1 MKIALITDGIYPYVM
16 GGMQKHS
23 YFLAKYL
30 AKNKIKIDL
39 YHYIAITKKDLPSPF
54 SEEELKYIDLIEIDY
69 PKPKKF
75 PGHYLYER
83 YEYSKRV
90 LEVFLSRSMPDFVYA
105 KGFAAWAMLKFKKK
119 HDINVPIGVN
129 FHGYEMFQKWPN
141 FKTGIHL
148 QILKPPVLYHMR
160 KADKLFSYGGKISDI
175 IKSKGQSSKIIEIP
189 TGIGSNWLRESKD
202 LVVRDIIKFVF
213 VGRSERRKG
222 IEEINTVLYKIKDK
236 FNFEFHFVG
245 PIDESKQIQ
254 DSKITY
260 HGPIFDADKLKD
272 ILDSM
277 DVLVCPSYSEG
288 MPNVIMEGMARGC
301 AIIATDVGAVS
312 EMLSGTNGWLLNTN
326 SKIVSELEKSMIKA
340 IMTDNML
347 TLKKE
352 SISKAKALTWDE
364 VIKKCIKILK
374 DERTLNSY
382 LKK

>member
-148 QILKPPVLYHMR
+148 QILMPINKPQ
-160 KADKLFSYGGKISDI
+160 F
-175 IKSKGQSSKIIEIP
+175 Q
-189 TGIGSNWLRESKD
+189 
-202 LVVRDIIKFVF
+202 
-213 VGRSERRKG
+213 
-222 IEEINTVLYKIKDK
+222 
-236 FNFEFHFVG
+236 
-245 PIDESKQIQ
+245 
-254 DSKITY
+254 
-260 HGPIFDADKLKD
+260 
-272 ILDSM
+272 
-277 DVLVCPSYSEG
+277 
-288 MPNVIMEGMARGC
+288 
-301 AIIATDVGAVS
+301 
-312 EMLSGTNGWLLNTN
+312 
-326 SKIVSELEKSMIKA
+326 
-340 IMTDNML
+340 
-347 TLKKE
+347 
-352 SISKAKALTWDE
+352 
-364 VIKKCIKILK
+364 
-374 DERTLNSY
+374 
-382 LKK
+382 